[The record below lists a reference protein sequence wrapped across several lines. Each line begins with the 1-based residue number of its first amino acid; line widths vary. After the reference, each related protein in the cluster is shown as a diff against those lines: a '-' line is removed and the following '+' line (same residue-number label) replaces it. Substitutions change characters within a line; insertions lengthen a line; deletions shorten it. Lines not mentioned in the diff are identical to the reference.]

1 MEPIRFLWNTLK
13 SHASYVF
20 FSGDVDVQERLATD
34 INGLV
39 FALARMTIP
48 DSIAA
53 AVCILCCFGQA
64 KTREAKSTRK
74 QQFHFIQSRKTEKK
88 VNNLIHSNVTNGRK
102 FR

>member
-1 MEPIRFLWNTLK
+1 MEPIRFLWITFK

-20 FSGDVDVQERLATD
+20 FFLEMHVQETLATD

-53 AVCILCCFGQA
+53 AVCILCC
-64 KTREAKSTRK
+64 TRK
-74 QQFHFIQSRKTEKK
+74 QQY
-88 VNNLIHSNVTNGRK
+88 VTNGRK
-102 FR
+102 LDDFDDSSGSGGNRPAAKGQ

>member
-1 MEPIRFLWNTLK
+1 M
-13 SHASYVF
+13 
-20 FSGDVDVQERLATD
+20 LATD

-53 AVCILCCFGQA
+53 AVCILCC
-64 KTREAKSTRK
+64 TRK

-88 VNNLIHSNVTNGRK
+88 VNNVVPSNVTNGRN

>member
-20 FSGDVDVQERLATD
+20 FFFFFWRS
-34 INGLV
+34 
-39 FALARMTIP
+39 RMTIP

-53 AVCILCCFGQA
+53 AVCILCC
-64 KTREAKSTRK
+64 TRK

-88 VNNLIHSNVTNGRK
+88 VNNLIPSNVTNGRK

>member
-13 SHASYVF
+13 SHASYVGHGYKRSCF
-20 FSGDVDVQERLATD
+20 CFSSYDNPRF
-34 INGLV
+34 N
-39 FALARMTIP
+39 
-48 DSIAA
+48 SSSS
-53 AVCILCCFGQA
+53 
-64 KTREAKSTRK
+64 KSTRK